1 MFGAASGYGADRGLP
16 HPSRKRCARATPN
29 KKEKGMKRNLVRWF
43 VVSLFAVGFGVAAQA
58 QEPDHLVVNVPYDF
72 VVNGKLLP
80 PGKYKVQR
88 YGNNDLRQL
97 VLVDSERKTSV
108 ITLASQVRDVR
119 ELRPSITF
127 AQAGDH
133 RFLTQIRTA
142 EHIFVIPGSE
152 AAFEAAAA
160 KLDRT
165 NYLAGTSESPKR

>member
-1 MFGAASGYGADRGLP
+1 
-16 HPSRKRCARATPN
+16 
-29 KKEKGMKRNLVRWF
+29 MKRNFFRWL

-88 YGNNDLRQL
+88 YNNNDLRQL
-97 VLVDSERKTSV
+97 VLIDTERNTSV
-108 ITLASQVRDVR
+108 ITLSSQVRDVR
-119 ELRPSITF
+119 ELRPSLTL
-127 AQAGDH
+127 QRAGDQH
-133 RFLTQIRTA
+133 FLTQIRTA

-152 AAFEAAAA
+152 AAFEAAAV

-165 NYLAGTSESPKR
+165 NYLSGTSESPKR